1 MKSLLFQPGATPFIE
16 PSGCGAIPCR
26 TEVPINIR
34 KDGRLYKFVL
44 RDRVVPEDAYV
55 PLVKA
60 IAFAIQQGEPYAGT
74 PTSRT
79 IRDFLVKNN
88 VVI

>member
-1 MKSLLFQPGATPFIE
+1 MKSLLFQEGETPLIE
-16 PSGCGAIPCR
+16 PEGCGAIPCR
-26 TEVPINIR
+26 NEVSINIR
-34 KDGRLYKFVL
+34 KDGRLYQFVL
-44 RDRVVPEDAYV
+44 RDRVVPEDAYI

-74 PTSRT
+74 SPNRAVK
-79 IRDFLVKNN
+79 DFLVRNN

>member
-1 MKSLLFQPGATPFIE
+1 MKSLLFQAGETPFIE
-16 PSGCGAIPCR
+16 PENCGAIPCR
-26 TEVPINIR
+26 NEVPINIR
-34 KDGRLYKFVL
+34 KDGRLYKFIL

-60 IAFAIQQGEPYAGT
+60 IAFAIQQNEPYAGT
-74 PTSRT
+74 SPSRSVK
-79 IRDFLVKNN
+79 DFLVRNN